1 MSLTRRGLLAAT
13 STASVALAA
22 ASQVTEA
29 QAADAPTGPVPM
41 PAAPVAAGPMA
52 DMPRGMV
59 LATLRTGSGF
69 NLAVRTAKGVMDVPR
84 AAAILGMPA
93 PFTMNDVMRG
103 GHNTTLQHLVAAALA
118 SPKAASAFVP
128 EAEAKFGPCVTDP
141 EKILCVGYN
150 YRPHAKEA
158 GAAIPTTPI
167 LFNKFNNSLN
177 WHRGDIKLPTKV
189 STKFDY
195 EIELVIVI
203 GREAVDVPEER
214 ALDYVLGYATGNDFS
229 SRDLQFATS
238 QFMLGKSSD
247 GYAPLGPWL
256 VGADMVPDPDSL
268 NLECRVNGQV
278 RQSSNT
284 RELIFGCKTLIS
296 FCSRHFTLKPGDII
310 FTGTPEGVILGMP
323 KDKQVWLKAGDQI
336 ACSVEHL
343 GELTFGLV

>member
-1 MSLTRRGLLAAT
+1 MSLTRRGLIAAT
-13 STASVALAA
+13 STASIALAA
-22 ASQVTEA
+22 AN
-29 QAADAPTGPVPM
+29 AAESPTGPVPVT
-41 PAAPVAAGPMA
+41 AAPAGAGPMA

-59 LATLRTGSGF
+59 LGTLRTGPGYT
-69 NLAVRTAKGVMDVPR
+69 LAVRTAKGVLDVPR
-84 AAAILGMPA
+84 AAALLGLPA
-93 PFTMNDVMRG
+93 PSTMNDVMRG
-103 GHNTTLQHLVAAALA
+103 GHNATLQHLVAASLA
-118 SPKAASAFVP
+118 DARAAPAFVP
-128 EAEAKFGPCVTDP
+128 EADAKFGPCVTDP
-141 EKILCVGYN
+141 EKILCVGFN
-150 YRPHAKEA
+150 YRPHAKET
-158 GAAIPTTPI
+158 GNAIPTTPI
-167 LFNKFNNSLN
+167 LFNKFNNALN

-203 GREAVDVPEER
+203 GREAVDVPEDK

-256 VGADMVPDPDSL
+256 VGADLVPDPDAL
-268 NLECRVNGQV
+268 NLECRVNGET

-284 RELIFGCKTLIS
+284 RELIFGCKPLIS

-323 KDKQVWLKAGDQI
+323 KEKQVWLKPGDQI
-336 ACSVEHL
+336 ACSIEKL
-343 GELTFGLV
+343 GELTFGLT